1 MPAIV
6 MKHHAE
12 PLMKDDNH
20 DRIAS
25 GQPGGLRQKHLL
37 RWILVIFCLVVWI
50 AAAAFFIW

>member
-12 PLMKDDNH
+12 PLMKDENH
-20 DRIAS
+20 DRIAPER
-25 GQPGGLRQKHLL
+25 PGGLRQKLLL

-50 AAAAFFIW
+50 AVAAFFIW